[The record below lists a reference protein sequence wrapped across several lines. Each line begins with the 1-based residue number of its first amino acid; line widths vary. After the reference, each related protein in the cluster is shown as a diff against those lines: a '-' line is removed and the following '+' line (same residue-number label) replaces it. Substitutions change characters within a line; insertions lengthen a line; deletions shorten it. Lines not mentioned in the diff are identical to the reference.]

1 MRHSLGR
8 PSRSDFVQFEVG
20 DDVMN
25 KKSMNILIVY
35 AFHVVFIVMSFLM
48 MQHYYDGL
56 QIVFW
61 VLGSIYLIYWIISN
75 RKTYMPWSVY
85 VHFVV
90 GSLVQILL
98 NNSGIIL
105 KDSGWFSGLGQ
116 FFYIIFLIGHTLLLG
131 LANLIL
137 YVIAK
142 RKKS

>member
-1 MRHSLGR
+1 
-8 PSRSDFVQFEVG
+8 
-20 DDVMN
+20 
-25 KKSMNILIVY
+25 MNILIVY

-116 FFYIIFLIGHTLLLG
+116 FFYIIFLNEKHRILLRC
-131 LANLIL
+131 LICVRRAIFRPHPMAEERIQPSAAHRVGSHRRRHRAL
-137 YVIAK
+137 
-142 RKKS
+142 

>member
-1 MRHSLGR
+1 M
-8 PSRSDFVQFEVG
+8 
-20 DDVMN
+20 
-25 KKSMNILIVY
+25 
-35 AFHVVFIVMSFLM
+35 
-48 MQHYYDGL
+48 
-56 QIVFW
+56 
-61 VLGSIYLIYWIISN
+61 VLTPVSIYWIISN

-142 RKKS
+142 RKKVNNGCV